1 MLFIRQL
8 LIEMLGMFFEPT
20 WLLHGVSRFLHSE
33 FSLFQ
38 GKQSKHPRSFNWHSF
53 FNCTY
58 ILEEFS
64 TFVFDACYTYIN
76 VCVKFDDFFLIMTE
90 RKSLP
95 MCQFFKKIG
104 LESTQ
109 YVFLDHSK
117 ALVFIDV
124 IKIEIIFK
132 YLCAWA
138 LVPIPYAPRK
148 LYKSFWRW
156 DFQKCT

>member
-1 MLFIRQL
+1 MFIRQL

-20 WLLHGVSRFLHSE
+20 WLLHGE
-33 FSLFQ
+33 FSLFR
-38 GKQSKHPRSFNWHSF
+38 GKWSKRPRSFNWHSF

-64 TFVFDACYTYIN
+64 IFVFDACYTYIN

-95 MCQFFKKIG
+95 MCQFVKKFS

-138 LVPIPYAPRK
+138 TRTYSLRAK
-148 LYKSFWRW
+148 KTL
-156 DFQKCT
+156 